1 MTAKPA
7 RKGSLLEG
15 ALSRLPAFPGS
26 ALFVVGLN
34 LMVAPQLPADVR
46 KALEGRT
53 VRIWVR
59 DLGLRFD
66 MAWRAT
72 RFEPLASVATPDL
85 AIGASARDFMLM
97 VQRRE
102 DPDTLF
108 FSRRLIMEGDT
119 ELGLM
124 VKNTIDAIDLALLD
138 PGRLV
143 PPPVAAW
150 LRRAR

>member
-1 MTAKPA
+1 MNGKTAHNS
-7 RKGSLLEG
+7 GLLEG
-15 ALSRLPAFPGS
+15 ALARLPAFPGS
-26 ALFVVGLN
+26 LLFIVGLN
-34 LMVAPQLPADVR
+34 LTVSPQLPADVR
-46 KALEGRT
+46 KALEGRS

-72 RFEPLASVATPDL
+72 RFEPLARVATPDL

-97 VQRRE
+97 AQRRE

-124 VKNTIDAIDLALLD
+124 VKNTIDAIDLALFD
-138 PGRLV
+138 PERLV
-143 PPPVAAW
+143 PPPLAAW